1 MLPSEPCQDV
11 ALRTQERGHSM
22 RRKRFQRGSVKPR
35 KRNGK
40 NYWYAQWREEGLPK
54 SKELGLVSKMTRIEA
69 EQVLAEILEP
79 VNLQAGRPGGVAM
92 TFERFVELIY
102 LPVYREKWKA
112 STGMTEENRVTVHL
126 VGALGPRLMKDIT
139 REALQSL
146 LKQKSKELAQSCV
159 DHLRFRLRSVFELA
173 LSEGVVERNPAT
185 ALFTPRVCKES
196 RERRV
201 LGPEDIAKMATVLD
215 LRERVVSRLAMCE
228 GMRPGEILALQ
239 VGDVEPDCVWV
250 RRRLYRGNIDTPK
263 TKRSYRQ
270 VALTAQTAT
279 LLSAWGELQPEEPEA
294 WLFPSENPATPIR
307 RDNIWRRSME
317 PRLKTVGLQWA
328 TFQVMRR
335 TFATLS
341 KQAGVDAHTRSAQMG
356 NTVDVQENEYAV
368 SSFQDRLK
376 AVRHLESTVLQ

>member
-1 MLPSEPCQDV
+1 
-11 ALRTQERGHSM
+11 M

-69 EQVLAEILEP
+69 EQALAEILEP
-79 VNLQAGRPGGVAM
+79 VNLQAGKPGGVAM

-126 VGALGPRLMKDIT
+126 VGVLGPRLMKDIT
-139 REALQSL
+139 REELQKL
-146 LKQKSKELAQSCV
+146 LNQKSKELAQSCV

-185 ALFTPRVCKES
+185 TLFTPRVCKAS

-270 VALTAQTAT
+270 VALTAETET
-279 LLSAWGELQPEEPEA
+279 ILSAWRELQPEEPEA
-294 WLFPSENPATPIR
+294 WIFPSENPATPIR

-356 NTVDVQENEYAV
+356 NTVDVNENEYAV

>member
-1 MLPSEPCQDV
+1 
-11 ALRTQERGHSM
+11 M

-54 SKELGLVSKMTRIEA
+54 SKEMGLVSKMTRIEA
-69 EQVLAEILEP
+69 EQALAEILEP

-92 TFERFVELIY
+92 TFERFVEFIY
-102 LPVYREKWKA
+102 LPVYREMWKA
-112 STGMTEENRVTVHL
+112 STGMTEENRITVHL
-126 VGALGPRLMKDIT
+126 VGALGPRLLKDIT
-139 REALQSL
+139 RDELQKFL
-146 LKQKSKELAQSCV
+146 NGKAKDLAPSCIN
-159 DHLRFRLRSVFELA
+159 HLRFRLRSVFELA
-173 LSEGVVERNPAT
+173 LSEGVVDRNPAT
-185 ALFTPRVCKES
+185 TLYTPRVCKAG

-201 LGPEDIAKMATVLD
+201 LSPEQMIEMASALE
-215 LRERVVSRLAMCE
+215 LRERLVFRLATWE

-239 VGDVEPDCVWV
+239 VGDVESDSVWV

-279 LLSAWGELQPEEPEA
+279 LLSAWKELQPEEPEA

-317 PRLKTVGLQWA
+317 PKLKTVGLQWA

-356 NTVDVQENEYAV
+356 NTVDVNENCYAV